1 MKKNITDSIQFGEG
15 NILRTFVD
23 YCIQILNDKTSF
35 SGKVNII
42 QPLPE
47 GMIEQLKIQ
56 NGKYNLFHEGII
68 QGKTIRDRM
77 QIDCVKQMNNPY
89 QEFDQFLELA
99 ENENLTFVFSNTT
112 EAGIVLDTK
121 DQFTGKPPR
130 SFPGKLTRLLHH
142 RYKTFN
148 GDPSKVLHIMPSELI
163 EQNGTKLKKIILE
176 LSKIW
181 KLEDHFISWIN
192 QNHFY
197 NTLVDRIVP
206 GFPKKDLDFYKK
218 ELFFDDQLIVTCEPF
233 FLWVIEGNP
242 ELLKIFPLDQ
252 LKEIDVKVVPD
263 LGIFRTRKVRILNGS
278 HTTMVPV
285 GLLHGTKTVSDILKN
300 DFLKTFLSQTLFD
313 EIIPSVDLDKQQL
326 NDYAHSVLERFSNP
340 FIIHKLESISL
351 NSISKFKVRVLPSL
365 ISYFRKQGKVPKNL
379 TFSMAALIYFYGKEV
394 SKHPYPLKDDPEII
408 AFFNKIWSERN
419 IEKVVLE
426 TLSNTDLWDKNLAE
440 ISPLKYSLT
449 KALNALATH
458 DKINEAYQFYK
469 SISHE

>member
-15 NILRTFVD
+15 NFLRAFVD

-77 QIDCVKQMNNPY
+77 QINCVKQMNNPY

-112 EAGIVLDTK
+112 EAGIVLDTE

-206 GFPKKDLDFYKK
+206 GFPKKDLDFYKN

-242 ELLKIFPLDQ
+242 ELLKIFPIDR

-313 EIIPSVDLDKQQL
+313 EIIPSIDLDKQQL

-365 ISYFRKQGKVPKNL
+365 ISYLRKQGKVPKNL

-408 AFFNKIWSERN
+408 AFFNKIWSKRN
-419 IEKVVLE
+419 IEKVVVE

-449 KALNALATH
+449 KALNALVNH
-458 DKINEAYQFYK
+458 DKINEAYQFFK

>member
-1 MKKNITDSIQFGEG
+1 
-15 NILRTFVD
+15 
-23 YCIQILNDKTSF
+23 
-35 SGKVNII
+35 
-42 QPLPE
+42 
-47 GMIEQLKIQ
+47 
-56 NGKYNLFHEGII
+56 
-68 QGKTIRDRM
+68 M
-77 QIDCVKQMNNPY
+77 QINCVKQMNNPY

-112 EAGIVLDTK
+112 EAGIILDTK
-121 DQFTGKPPR
+121 DQFTDRPPR
-130 SFPGKLTRLLHH
+130 SFPGKLTRLLHQ

-148 GDPSKVLHIMPSELI
+148 GDSSKVLHIIPSELI

-192 QNHFY
+192 QNRFY

-218 ELFFDDQLIVTCEPF
+218 ELYFDDQLIVTCEPF

-242 ELLKIFPLDQ
+242 ELLKIFPVDQ

-263 LGIFRTRKVRILNGS
+263 LDIFRTRKVRILNGS

-326 NDYAHSVLERFSNP
+326 NYYAHSVLERFSNP
-340 FIIHKLESISL
+340 FIIHQLESISL

-365 ISYFRKQGKVPKNL
+365 ISYFRKQGKIPKKL

-408 AFFNKIWSERN
+408 AFFNKIWSKRN

-426 TLSNTDLWDKNLAE
+426 TLSNADLWDKNLAE
-440 ISPLKYSLT
+440 IAPLKYSLT
-449 KALNALATH
+449 NALNALATH
-458 DKINEAYQFYK
+458 DKINEAYQFFE
-469 SISHE
+469 SVSHE

>member
-15 NILRTFVD
+15 NFLRAFVD

-56 NGKYNLFHEGII
+56 NGKYNLFQEGII

-77 QIDCVKQMNNPY
+77 QINCVKQMNNPY

-121 DQFTGKPPR
+121 DQFTDKPPR
-130 SFPGKLTRLLHH
+130 SFPGKLTQLLHH
-142 RYKTFN
+142 RYETFN
-148 GDPSKVLHIMPSELI
+148 GDPSKVLHIIPSELI

-242 ELLKIFPLDQ
+242 EVLKIFPLDQ

-365 ISYFRKQGKVPKNL
+365 ISYLRKQGKVPKNL

-458 DKINEAYQFYK
+458 DKINEAYEFYK

>member
-15 NILRTFVD
+15 NFLRAFVD

-77 QIDCVKQMNNPY
+77 QINCVKQMNNPY

-121 DQFTGKPPR
+121 DQFTEKPPR

-181 KLEDHFISWIN
+181 KLEDDFISWIN

-242 ELLKIFPLDQ
+242 ELLKIFPIDQ
-252 LKEIDVKVVPD
+252 LKEIDIKVVPD

-285 GLLHGTKTVSDILKN
+285 GLLNGTKTVSDILKN

-394 SKHPYPLKDDPEII
+394 SKHPYPIKDDPEII
-408 AFFNKIWSERN
+408 AFFNKIWSENN

-458 DKINEAYQFYK
+458 DKINEAYQFFK

>member
-15 NILRTFVD
+15 NFLRAFVD

-42 QPLPE
+42 QPLPK

-68 QGKTIRDRM
+68 QGKIIRDRM
-77 QIDCVKQMNNPY
+77 QINCVKQMNNPY

-121 DQFTGKPPR
+121 DQFTDKPPR

-148 GDPSKVLHIMPSELI
+148 GDPSKVLHIIPSELI

-218 ELFFDDQLIVTCEPF
+218 ELSFDDKLIVTCEPF

-242 ELLKIFPLDQ
+242 ELLKIFPIDQ

-394 SKHPYPLKDDPEII
+394 SKHPYPIKDDPEII
-408 AFFNKIWSERN
+408 AFFNKIWSKRN

-458 DKINEAYQFYK
+458 DKINEAYQFFK

>member
-15 NILRTFVD
+15 NFLRAFVD

-42 QPLPE
+42 QPLPK

-68 QGKTIRDRM
+68 QGKIIRDRM
-77 QIDCVKQMNNPY
+77 QINCVKQMNNPY

-121 DQFTGKPPR
+121 DQFTDKPPR

-148 GDPSKVLHIMPSELI
+148 GDPSKVLHIIPSELI

-176 LSKIW
+176 LSKLW

-218 ELFFDDQLIVTCEPF
+218 ELPFDDQLIVTCEPF

-242 ELLKIFPLDQ
+242 KLLEIFPVDQ
-252 LKEIDVKVVPD
+252 LKKIDVKVVPD
-263 LGIFRTRKVRILNGS
+263 LVIYRTRKVRILNGS
-278 HTTMVPV
+278 HTTLVPV
-285 GLLHGTKTVSDILKN
+285 GLLHGTPTVSETLKD
-300 DFLKTFLSQTLFD
+300 DFLKSFLSHTLFD
-313 EIIPSVDLDKQQL
+313 EIIPSVDFDKKEL
-326 NDYAHSVLERFSNP
+326 ETYAQSVLERFSNP
-340 FIIHKLESISL
+340 FIIHQLESISL

-365 ISYFRKQGKVPKNL
+365 LSYYKKEGKIPKNL
-379 TFSMAALIYFYGKEV
+379 TFAMAALIYFYGKEV
-394 SKHPYPLKDDPEII
+394 SKHPHPIKDDPKNI
-408 AFFNKIWSERN
+408 AFFNQIWSDNN

-426 TLSNTDLWDKNLAE
+426 TLSNTDLWDQNLAE
-440 ISPLKYSLT
+440 ISPLKDTLT
-449 KALNALATH
+449 HALNAIASH
-458 DKINEAYQFYK
+458 NKINKAYQFFK

>member
-15 NILRTFVD
+15 NFLRAFVD

-77 QIDCVKQMNNPY
+77 QINCVKQMNNPY

-121 DQFTGKPPR
+121 DQFTDKPPR
-130 SFPGKLTRLLHH
+130 SFPGKLTQLLHH

-148 GDPSKVLHIMPSELI
+148 GDPSKVLHIIPSELI

-242 ELLKIFPLDQ
+242 ELLKIFPIDQ

-278 HTTMVPV
+278 HTTMVPI

-408 AFFNKIWSERN
+408 AFFNKIWSKRN
-419 IEKVVLE
+419 IEKVAVE

-449 KALNALATH
+449 KALNALANH
-458 DKINEAYQFYK
+458 DKINEAYQFFK

>member
-15 NILRTFVD
+15 NFLRAFVD

-77 QIDCVKQMNNPY
+77 QINCVKQMNNPY

-121 DQFTGKPPR
+121 DQFTDKPPR

-278 HTTMVPV
+278 HTIMVPV

-408 AFFNKIWSERN
+408 AFFNKIWSKRN
-419 IEKVVLE
+419 IEKVVVE

-449 KALNALATH
+449 KALNALANH
-458 DKINEAYQFYK
+458 DKINEAYQFFK

>member
-15 NILRTFVD
+15 NFLRAFVD

-77 QIDCVKQMNNPY
+77 QINCVKQMNNPY

-121 DQFTGKPPR
+121 DQFTEKPPR

-458 DKINEAYQFYK
+458 DKINEAYQFFK